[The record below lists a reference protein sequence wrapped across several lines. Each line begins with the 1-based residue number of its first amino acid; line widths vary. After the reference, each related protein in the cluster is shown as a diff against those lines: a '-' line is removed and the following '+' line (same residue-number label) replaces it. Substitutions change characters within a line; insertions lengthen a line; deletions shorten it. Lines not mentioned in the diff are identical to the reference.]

1 MFLGLPDPH
10 PDPLVRGTAT
20 PFSGQ
25 LGKWPDRIKDFSPN
39 LDNFIRNIT

>member
-1 MFLGLPDPH
+1 MFLGLPDTH

-25 LGKWPDRIKDFSPN
+25 LGEWPDRIKDFSPDLKKITRN
-39 LDNFIRNIT
+39 LT